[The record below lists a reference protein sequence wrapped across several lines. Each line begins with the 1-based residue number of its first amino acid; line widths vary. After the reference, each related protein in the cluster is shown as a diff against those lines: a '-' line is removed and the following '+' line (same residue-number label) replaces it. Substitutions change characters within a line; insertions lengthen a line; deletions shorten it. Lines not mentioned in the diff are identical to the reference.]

1 VLVQTRESSKGAV
14 TAREV
19 ITSRYALRN
28 VLNAMLGLMRNF
40 RARPADTGRGR
51 SRYLATA
58 FGRELRIARVTA
70 GLSQARLAS
79 MAGTS
84 QTEVS
89 KAERGLLDVSLEARC
104 RLAAACGHELGWRLY
119 PVATVRLRDSGQ
131 MALAQV
137 IVGAA
142 HPSWRPR
149 LEVPVAPGD
158 PRAADLL
165 LRGATEIIHIE
176 IERALVDFQAQLRSA
191 QVKRQLM
198 AAQDDRPIRLV
209 IAVPD
214 SATSRSR
221 LAPFSDLIAETMP
234 ATSRAIWR
242 ALRNG
247 EPVGGDGILFIRA
260 ARPQLPTKRLPREAL
275 TP

>member
-1 VLVQTRESSKGAV
+1 
-14 TAREV
+14 
-19 ITSRYALRN
+19 
-28 VLNAMLGLMRNF
+28 M
-40 RARPADTGRGR
+40 
-51 SRYLATA
+51 
-58 FGRELRIARVTA
+58 TA
-70 GLSQARLAS
+70 GLTQTDLARLA
-79 MAGTS
+79 GVS
-84 QTEVS
+84 QQLAS
-89 KAERGLLDVSLEARC
+89 WAELGRGNISLEARS

-131 MALAQV
+131 LALAQA

-165 LRGATEIIHIE
+165 LIGATEIIHVE

-191 QVKRQLM
+191 HVKRESL
-198 AAQDDRPIRLV
+198 AAQDQRPIRLV

-214 SATSRSR
+214 TTASRTR
-221 LAPFSDLIAETMP
+221 LAPFADLVARTLP
-234 ATSRAIWR
+234 ATSRAVLR
-242 ALRNG
+242 AIRDG
-247 EPVGGDGILFIRA
+247 EPLGGDGILFVRAPRPQQPTKSLPRA
-260 ARPQLPTKRLPREAL
+260 AR